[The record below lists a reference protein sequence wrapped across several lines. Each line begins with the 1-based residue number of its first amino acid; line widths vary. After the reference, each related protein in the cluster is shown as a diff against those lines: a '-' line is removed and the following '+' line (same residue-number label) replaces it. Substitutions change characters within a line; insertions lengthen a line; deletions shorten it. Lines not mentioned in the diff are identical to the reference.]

1 MSKPSRSS
9 NPLLHPFRSL
19 RRWLK
24 RIDRQSANRRGG
36 PWTRATEYA
45 LVLSLPIAGVLSFI
59 VDELGVTVSS
69 TPIARIHLGRDRI
82 DGPLI
87 ASVVPVD
94 ADRAP
99 WRIPIPVA
107 EIMVERRTIRHGW
120 PFAGRIVQTEPIA
133 IASPFVAP
141 DERIDI
147 SDPEA
152 VDRIEA
158 LTLIDLDGAWKAAAV
173 ALDTDPAREKDATD
187 FRESR
192 RIEIRSWPTTLA
204 LFGVLWILLFVV
216 SAALIRMLQFTS
228 WLAARA
234 RRNRMVKRLRN
245 GECPGCRYDLRAERF
260 PQRCPECGLRI
271 WA

>member
-9 NPLLHPFRSL
+9 NPLLHPLRSL

-45 LVLSLPIAGVLSFI
+45 LVLSLPIAGVLSFV

-69 TPIARIHLGRDRI
+69 TPIARIHLGRDRV
-82 DGPLI
+82 DGPFV
-87 ASVVPVD
+87 ASLVPID

-99 WRIPIPVA
+99 WRIPVPVA
-107 EIMVERRTIRHGW
+107 EVMLERRTIRHGW
-120 PFAGRIVQTEPIA
+120 PLAGRTVQTEPVA

-141 DERIDI
+141 EERIDL

-158 LTLIDLDGAWKAAAV
+158 LALVDLDGAWEATAV
-173 ALDTDPAREKDATD
+173 ALEADPSRKVDATD
-187 FRESR
+187 FREAR
-192 RIEIRSWPTTLA
+192 RVEIRSWPTTLA

-216 SAALIRMLQFTS
+216 SAALIRVLQFTS
-228 WLAARA
+228 WLSARA

-260 PQRCPECGLRI
+260 PKRCPECGLRI